1 MAERKKKKQP
11 RGLRGMPKG
20 PVQSRIPSKSA
31 KGQAG
36 KKAVAKK
43 AVAKPKKRGVVASLK
58 ARRAKR
64 ASQNKWVLGEKLTKA
79 GRKRATARKGA
90 KRLKKAGVTV
100 SAKTAAASG
109 KVRKGAVGAKVTKGG
124 GVAYAKY
131 KKGSKAAKSFG
142 SAFKSGCA
150 GGAKSFSWDGRSYS
164 CAKKASPKKAGTA
177 KTKQKVSYPTA
188 KEVSAVH
195 PRRDKQ
201 INQKS
206 NFLFT
211 SNSMYCWKFNKEGY
225 I

>member
-1 MAERKKKKQP
+1 MAEKKKKQP

-36 KKAVAKK
+36 KKTVAKK

-100 SAKTAAASG
+100 SAKTARESG
-109 KVRKGAVGAKVTKGG
+109 KVRKGAVGAKVTEGG
-124 GVAYAKY
+124 AYAKY

-142 SAFKSGCA
+142 AAFKSGCD

-164 CAKKASPKKAGTA
+164 CAKKAAPKKKTAAKPGPPEPGAG
-177 KTKQKVSYPTA
+177 VY
-188 KEVSAVH
+188 
-195 PRRDKQ
+195 
-201 INQKS
+201 
-206 NFLFT
+206 
-211 SNSMYCWKFNKEGY
+211 
-225 I
+225 

>member
-1 MAERKKKKQP
+1 MAEQKKKKQP
-11 RGLRGMPKG
+11 RGLKGMPKG

-124 GVAYAKY
+124 AYAKY

-150 GGAKSFSWDGRSYS
+150 KGAKSFSWDGRSYS
-164 CAKKASPKKAGTA
+164 CAKKAAPKKKTAAKPGPPEPGAG
-177 KTKQKVSYPTA
+177 VY
-188 KEVSAVH
+188 
-195 PRRDKQ
+195 
-201 INQKS
+201 
-206 NFLFT
+206 
-211 SNSMYCWKFNKEGY
+211 
-225 I
+225 

>member
-1 MAERKKKKQP
+1 MAEQKKKKQP
-11 RGLRGMPKG
+11 RGLKGMPKG

-36 KKAVAKK
+36 KKTVAKK

-131 KKGSKAAKSFG
+131 KKGSKPAKSFS
-142 SAFKSGCA
+142 SAFSKACKGKGSGTT
-150 GGAKSFSWDGRSYS
+150 FSWDGRSYS
-164 CAKKASPKKAGTA
+164 CAKKASPKKAS
-177 KTKQKVSYPTA
+177 KQKVSYPSA

-195 PRRDKQ
+195 PRRDK
-201 INQKS
+201 
-206 NFLFT
+206 
-211 SNSMYCWKFNKEGY
+211 
-225 I
+225 

>member
-43 AVAKPKKRGVVASLK
+43 AVAKPKKKGLVASLK

-109 KVRKGAVGAKVTKGG
+109 KVRRGAVGATVTKGG

-131 KKGSKAAKSFG
+131 KKGSKPAKSFS
-142 SAFKSGCA
+142 SAFAKACKGKGSGTT
-150 GGAKSFSWDGRSYS
+150 FSWDGRSYS
-164 CAKKASPKKAGTA
+164 CAKKASPKKASSVKSSA
-177 KTKQKVSYPTA
+177 SSKKSDSKTKVRPHKKITRMP
-188 KEVSAVH
+188 
-195 PRRDKQ
+195 
-201 INQKS
+201 
-206 NFLFT
+206 L
-211 SNSMYCWKFNKEGY
+211 
-225 I
+225 